1 VNWRAVGR
9 HGEVLVALV
18 AAVLFV
24 VQTFTQAGFAGDRP
38 AALAIAGG
46 FCVALTF
53 VRRAPL
59 VPLIA
64 GAALMAASNKWAP
77 ALANTGTFFLAYVL
91 ASYMAGRH
99 LRGRS
104 LIAAVAVLTIAFPL
118 AAIEPGQPFSV
129 SDGAFIAVALAG
141 PFIGGYVIRRRHEM
155 ERSLRGRAA
164 QLEAERDLRAR
175 EAVAEE
181 RVRIARELHDVVA
194 HAISVM
200 VLLARGGRHRLPA
213 GADETREALDEIERT
228 AEDALSEMRRL
239 LGMLRR
245 PDDDAELAPQPGLRD
260 IEKLAASVS
269 ATGLPVDVSVEGA
282 PRELPAGVEVSAYRI
297 VQEALTNA
305 LKHAGPANA
314 HVTVRYMPAEVE
326 LEIVDD
332 GTGSANGGGT
342 GQGLAGLRERVA
354 IYGGELTAGRRP
366 EGGFAV
372 RARLP
377 VKS

>member
-1 VNWRAVGR
+1 MGR
-9 HGEVLVALV
+9 HGEVLVAAV
-18 AAVLFV
+18 AAALFAGQV
-24 VQTFTQAGFAGDRP
+24 FTQRNFAGDRP
-38 AALAIAGG
+38 AALATAVG
-46 FCVALTF
+46 FCVALAF

-59 VPLIA
+59 VPLVA
-64 GAALMAASNKWAP
+64 GAALMAISNEWAP

-91 ASYMAGRH
+91 AIYMAGRH

-104 LIAAVAVLTIAFPL
+104 LTAAAAVLAIAFPL
-118 AAIEPGQPFSV
+118 ATIEPGQPFNV
-129 SDGAFIAVALAG
+129 SDAAFIAVALAG
-141 PFIGGYVIRRRHEM
+141 PFVGGYAIRRRHEQ

-200 VLLARGGRHRLPA
+200 VLLARGGRHRLPPGSDDA
-213 GADETREALDEIERT
+213 REALDEIERT

-260 IEKLAASVS
+260 IRRLATSVS
-269 ATGLPVDVSVEGA
+269 ATGLPVDINVEGA
-282 PRELPAGVEVSAYRI
+282 PRELPPGVEVSAYRI

-314 HVTVRYMPAEVE
+314 HVTVR
-326 LEIVDD
+326 
-332 GTGSANGGGT
+332 
-342 GQGLAGLRERVA
+342 
-354 IYGGELTAGRRP
+354 
-366 EGGFAV
+366 
-372 RARLP
+372 
-377 VKS
+377 